1 MSTHQVQIYLEEARL
16 VLENHFS
23 GQRLSKAIQIY
34 KEAIQN
40 FPQASAEP
48 YLALG
53 FLALRAGLNQEARIL
68 LRRAASVEPFNPT
81 IHKLLRYLNNDET
94 AKTAKTTPAIH
105 KKPAMQRLRRL
116 NAPD

>member
-1 MSTHQVQIYLEEARL
+1 MSTEQVEIYLEEARL

-23 GQRLSKAIQIY
+23 GQRLPKAIQIY

-40 FPQASAEP
+40 YPQASAEP

-53 FLALRAGLNQEARIL
+53 FLALRAGLKNEAKIL

-81 IHKLLRYLNNDET
+81 IHKLLRYLKNGQ
-94 AKTAKTTPAIH
+94 KTAKADLETAVEL
-105 KKPAMQRLRRL
+105 KKPTIRRLRRL
-116 NAPD
+116 NE